1 MNSEIL
7 SLKRRDV
14 ISEIEQR
21 IHTALE
27 KHKLE
32 RIEHG
37 YRLVY
42 PGGAGVATL
51 RLLPVEGAGEGPRV
65 LAIAEITAE
74 YLAPG
79 MYLFHPTGVQR
90 LNALAVHGAYYLR
103 GETLLQ
109 KAQFSIYSNEIATDY
124 VIYAILTAFGAQ
136 LPLGQSIALATGS
149 TAVLEQQR
157 AHHAMPLKWKTPLP
171 DGALKA
177 AMTSLQGRGLA
188 ASHNE
193 KAVWGEI
200 PLSGTIPSRSIDP
213 SAETAL
219 IQVNVD
225 TVHPIAG
232 CGYIASLSLP
242 WPKEPADPAGICRRL
257 NELEFE
263 QADFVPRLGAW
274 GLHGTRDQPM
284 YTCCIPCA
292 DPYAD
297 LHMTLVWWTA
307 MRAAWI
313 RDRYWVAGQ
322 GIDFDRVPV
331 VT

>member
-1 MNSEIL
+1 M
-7 SLKRRDV
+7 

-37 YRLVY
+37 YRVVY
-42 PGGAGVATL
+42 PGNSGIAAL
-51 RLLPVEGAGEGPRV
+51 RLLPIEGEGDGPRV
-65 LAIAEITAE
+65 LAVAEITAE
-74 YLAPG
+74 YLAQG
-79 MYLFHPTGVQR
+79 MHHFHPTGVQR

-109 KAQFSIYSNEIATDY
+109 KAQFSIYSNEVAIDY
-124 VIYAILTAFGAQ
+124 VVYAILTAFGAQ
-136 LPLGQSIALATGS
+136 LPLGQSIALATTS
-149 TAVLEQQR
+149 TAILEQQR
-157 AHHAMPLKWKTPLP
+157 AHHAMPQKWQTPIAE
-171 DGALKA
+171 GALKA
-177 AMTSLQGRGLA
+177 AMTSLHERGLA

-200 PLSGTIPSRSIDP
+200 PLSGTVPSRSIDP

-219 IQVNVD
+219 FQVNID
-225 TVHPIAG
+225 TIHPIAG
-232 CGYIASLSLP
+232 CGYVASLSLP
-242 WPKEPADPAGICRRL
+242 WPKLPEDPAGICRRL

-274 GLHGTRDQPM
+274 GLHGTKDVPM
-284 YTCCIPCA
+284 YTCCIPCPN
-292 DPYAD
+292 PYAD
-297 LHMTLVWWTA
+297 LHMTLAWWMA
-307 MRAAWI
+307 MRAVWL

-322 GIDFDRVPV
+322 GLDFAKAPL